1 MYVCMYLYSNRW
13 NKYKCNGNNI
23 KYLNEQSCFQ
33 EFTFLNIFIVRVIVD
48 FWKSFNNI
56 FWQK

>member
-1 MYVCMYLYSNRW
+1 MYLYSNRW

-33 EFTFLNIFIVRVIVD
+33 ELTFLNIFIVRVIVD

-56 FWQK
+56 F